1 MTILDFLRFWLI
13 NGIGRL
19 SYLKRTSVILIYV
32 VCIYRKQSPKYRFNK
47 MKKFFRSNPNVSNSG
62 PSVVLIGVPDESK
75 SLARRRGT
83 SRAPD
88 VIRDA
93 SNESE
98 YFERNGSVIPVSPM
112 RGTLVDKR
120 VVDLGDFA
128 RDQLYDLIVGIVR
141 SNKIPFVIGGDH
153 SITTIILNAIGSS
166 LGKLSLMYFD
176 AHPDFVSSTRNYY
189 GSVITDSA
197 GVIEFEH
204 SMLIGTR
211 AAEQEELENASEV
224 GLEIC
229 SPLDILELGIV
240 SFADKIVKKSRGI
253 RRYISVDLDS
263 VDPSSAPGVSLP
275 SAGGLSSIELI
286 YLLKRVV
293 SLGIIGMDIVELSP
307 DYDFNNITANL
318 AARILTECIASI
330 VPVG

>member
-1 MTILDFLRFWLI
+1 MA
-13 NGIGRL
+13 
-19 SYLKRTSVILIYV
+19 
-32 VCIYRKQSPKYRFNK
+32 
-47 MKKFFRSNPNVSNSG
+47 KFFRSNPNVSS
-62 PSVVLIGVPDESK
+62 SDARVVLIGVPDESK
-75 SLARRRGT
+75 SLARRRGS

-88 VIRDA
+88 VIRNA

-112 RGTLVDKR
+112 RGTLLNKR
-120 VVDLGDFA
+120 IFDLGDFA
-128 RDQLYDLIVGIVR
+128 RDQLYDLVVGLVR
-141 SNKIPFVIGGDH
+141 SNKIPVVIGGDH
-153 SITTIILNAIGSS
+153 SITTIILNAIGNT
-166 LGKLSLMYFD
+166 LGKVGLMYFD
-176 AHPDFVSSTRNYY
+176 AHPDFVSSARNYY

-197 GVIEFEH
+197 RFIEFEH

-211 AAEQEELENASEV
+211 AAEQEELENASHV

-229 SPLDILELGIV
+229 SPLDILEFGAV
-240 SFADKIVKKSRGI
+240 KFADRIVKKSRSI
-253 RRYISVDLDS
+253 RRYISIDLDS

-286 YLLKRVV
+286 YLVKRVV

-307 DYDFNNITANL
+307 DYDFNNLTANL

-330 VPVG
+330 RTAG